1 MCRWGEG
8 EIERKRGLRRAAA
21 NQPGSP
27 RPAGS
32 RLQRLVQANYA
43 DGVYQALEE
52 PYLPNPR
59 LLSDAT
65 TRGPAG
71 LASLRNRTV
80 LGVYFGESKRGR
92 PWGGLEERGSCRST
106 PKPLAPFQTTERDG

>member
-1 MCRWGEG
+1 MGGGGDREEEG
-8 EIERKRGLRRAAA
+8 LETGCCEPA
-21 NQPGSP
+21 GSP

-80 LGVYFGESKRGR
+80 LGVYFGESKRGH

-106 PKPLAPFQTTERDG
+106 PKPLAPFQSTERDG